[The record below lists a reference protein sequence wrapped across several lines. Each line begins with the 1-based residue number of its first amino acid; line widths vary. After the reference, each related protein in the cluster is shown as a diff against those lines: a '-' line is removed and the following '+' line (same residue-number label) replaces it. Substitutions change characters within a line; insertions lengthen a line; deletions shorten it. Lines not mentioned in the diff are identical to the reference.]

1 MKVKIYC
8 SDRDEPVE
16 FWGVVLKRIGKTT
29 AIDMINSGRLTLYK
43 NILVKYLPFIAS
55 INLWFHDETKNVL
68 YNYRIPYIARLE
80 TLNKRIKELFGE
92 LDEN

>member
-1 MKVKIYC
+1 M
-8 SDRDEPVE
+8 E
-16 FWGVVLKRIGKTT
+16 FCNVVLKRVGKKT
-29 AIDMINSGRLTLYK
+29 AVDMIKSGRLTLYK
-43 NILVKYLPFIAS
+43 NILVSYPEDDHPLQIIAS